1 MDLNSSVS
9 NITFLTKAVSST
21 WVGFLRITFMTSSED
36 LPEIILIL
44 SLICTVGGR
53 CNYLFEF
60 VLWIYLV
67 NVAI

>member
-9 NITFLTKAVSST
+9 NFTLLTKEFSNT
-21 WVGFLRITFMTSSED
+21 WLEFFRSTFMTTSED

-53 CNYLFEF
+53 CNSLYL
-60 VLWIYLV
+60 IYLV
-67 NVAI
+67 NVTM